1 MGNVTC
7 APLFYFGTVFGSR
20 RAVVKDEVEQLIEEV
35 LDRLGFELVD
45 LERAGHRVR
54 PVIRLRIDKP
64 GSEPGRG
71 VTVDDC
77 ALASRELEAELDRR
91 DDLLPETYILEV
103 SSPGVERP
111 IRKRSDFERF
121 VGHEVMLSGFKP
133 LATGSRRVE
142 GTLLGIEGPD
152 EGSEVKLRLEGGDEI
167 TVPRADIAK
176 AHLVYRWEETE

>member
-1 MGNVTC
+1 MVS
-7 APLFYFGTVFGSR
+7 GSTR
-20 RAVVKDEVEQLIEEV
+20 FVVKDDLEKLIEDV

-45 LERAGHRVR
+45 IERAGHRVR
-54 PVIRLRIDKP
+54 PVIRLRIDRR
-64 GSEPGRG
+64 GSEPGQG

-77 ALASRELEAELDRR
+77 ALASRELEAELDQR
-91 DDLLPETYILEV
+91 DDLVPETYILEV

-121 VGHEVMLSGFKP
+121 VGYEVMLRGFKP
-133 LATGSRRVE
+133 LAAGSRRVE

-152 EGSEVKLRLEGGDEI
+152 EGLEVKLRLQGGDEI
-167 TVPRADIAK
+167 AVPRSDIAK